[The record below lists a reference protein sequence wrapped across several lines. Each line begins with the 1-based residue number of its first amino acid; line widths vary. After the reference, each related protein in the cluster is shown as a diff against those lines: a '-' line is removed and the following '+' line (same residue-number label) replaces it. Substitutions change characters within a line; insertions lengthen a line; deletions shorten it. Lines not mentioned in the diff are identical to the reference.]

1 MPGPLRVKQV
11 TLDSLISKPYARPT
25 PAKDADDE
33 DDVLVI
39 ERATDLDASFV
50 LGKVPPP
57 FPLSCA
63 DRNAFRR
70 PRTSAKVTEFQWRLY
85 DLLLTIPA
93 GRVSTYGQLATLLA
107 SSARAVGSALRE
119 NPFAPYVPCHRVIA
133 STLYIGGFGGE
144 WLPAAPTAKSAVAKK
159 SATTTT
165 TTTTKPG
172 QRPKDGS
179 RTNEKLELL
188 RREGVRF
195 DSKGYLADKTK
206 LWDGRP
212 ASATSESL
220 P

>member
-1 MPGPLRVKQV
+1 M
-11 TLDSLISKPYARPT
+11 SS
-25 PAKDADDE
+25 PALADPIH
-33 DDVLVI
+33 LH
-39 ERATDLDASFV
+39 
-50 LGKVPPP
+50 
-57 FPLSCA
+57 
-63 DRNAFRR
+63 
-70 PRTSAKVTEFQWRLY
+70 
-85 DLLLTIPA
+85 
-93 GRVSTYGQLATLLA
+93 ST
-107 SSARAVGSALRE
+107 VGSALRE

-144 WLPAAPTAKSAVAKK
+144 WLPAAPAPAKSASAKK
-159 SATTTT
+159 SATGTTA
-165 TTTTKPG
+165 TKPG

-195 DSKGYLADKTK
+195 DSKGYLADETK

>member
-1 MPGPLRVKQV
+1 MLLSVAGSLTGPIHLHF
-11 TLDSLISKPYARPT
+11 T
-25 PAKDADDE
+25 
-33 DDVLVI
+33 
-39 ERATDLDASFV
+39 
-50 LGKVPPP
+50 
-57 FPLSCA
+57 
-63 DRNAFRR
+63 
-70 PRTSAKVTEFQWRLY
+70 
-85 DLLLTIPA
+85 
-93 GRVSTYGQLATLLA
+93 
-107 SSARAVGSALRE
+107 VGSALRE

>member
-1 MPGPLRVKQV
+1 MP
-11 TLDSLISKPYARPT
+11 
-25 PAKDADDE
+25 
-33 DDVLVI
+33 
-39 ERATDLDASFV
+39 F
-50 LGKVPPP
+50 PP
-57 FPLSCA
+57 FW
-63 DRNAFRR
+63 
-70 PRTSAKVTEFQWRLY
+70 QLY

-144 WLPAAPTAKSAVAKK
+144 WLPAAPTAN
-159 SATTTT
+159 
-165 TTTTKPG
+165 
-172 QRPKDGS
+172 

-212 ASATSESL
+212 AAPSESL

>member
-70 PRTSAKVTEFQWRLY
+70 PRTSAKVTEFQWRVSRPFVHLFILSRLTMPFPPSWQLY

-107 SSARAVGSALRE
+107 SSARAGELPVCLSLTRRSIPATKEVLR
-119 NPFAPYVPCHRVIA
+119 VCC
-133 STLYIGGFGGE
+133 
-144 WLPAAPTAKSAVAKK
+144 
-159 SATTTT
+159 
-165 TTTTKPG
+165 
-172 QRPKDGS
+172 S
-179 RTNEKLELL
+179 R
-188 RREGVRF
+188 
-195 DSKGYLADKTK
+195 
-206 LWDGRP
+206 
-212 ASATSESL
+212 
-220 P
+220 

>member
-1 MPGPLRVKQV
+1 ML
-11 TLDSLISKPYARPT
+11 LSLAGSLTSPIRPQ
-25 PAKDADDE
+25 P
-33 DDVLVI
+33 
-39 ERATDLDASFV
+39 
-50 LGKVPPP
+50 
-57 FPLSCA
+57 
-63 DRNAFRR
+63 
-70 PRTSAKVTEFQWRLY
+70 
-85 DLLLTIPA
+85 
-93 GRVSTYGQLATLLA
+93 
-107 SSARAVGSALRE
+107 AVGSALRE

-144 WLPAAPTAKSAVAKK
+144 WLPAAPIAATVKSAAAKK
-159 SATTTT
+159 SATATA
-165 TTTTKPG
+165 TTKPG

-179 RTNEKLELL
+179 RTNEKLDLL